1 MKPVLAIV
9 GRPNVGKSTIFNRLV
24 GERKSIVDDSPGVTR
39 DRLYYEAS
47 WQKHNFIVIDTGG
60 IQWKREDINKSI
72 TKQAEIAIDEADVIL
87 MVVDNTVNITLD
99 DQKIASILRKIK
111 KPVILTVNKTDN
123 FNKSNA
129 YEFYS
134 LGLGD
139 PIPISAIHG
148 SNMGDL
154 LDKITSNFYDMG
166 KDEEK
171 DDSLKV
177 AFIGRPNVGKSSLI
191 NKLSN
196 KERAIVS
203 SISGTTRDSVDQKIK
218 HGSNTYTF
226 IDTAGIRRKS
236 KIGEAI
242 EKYTIIRSLKAIE
255 RSDITLLL
263 IDAIEGVTEQDK
275 KVVSFA
281 YKNGKGIIIV
291 VNKWDL
297 ISKNEKTMKAFEE
310 DINDELKF
318 LSYAPIIFI
327 SALTGKRLYGLFPL
341 IDKVNINCNRK
352 IETSLLNQLLREIIA
367 YNPHPKDKKGRNL
380 KIYYGT
386 QIRIKPPSFSIFVN
400 DDKLVH
406 FSYKRYIENKFREA
420 FDFTGTPI
428 RIYFQNKKGR
438 NNK

>member
-24 GERKSIVDDSPGVTR
+24 GERKSIVDDFPGVTR
-39 DRLYYEAS
+39 DRLYNEAS
-47 WQKHNFIVIDTGG
+47 WQKHDFIVIDTGG
-60 IQWKREDINKSI
+60 IQWEKEDISKSI
-72 TKQAEIAIDEADVIL
+72 TKQAEIAIGEAGVIL
-87 MVVDNTVNITLD
+87 MVVDNTIGITLD
-99 DQKIASILRKIK
+99 DQKIADILRKTK

-134 LGLGD
+134 LGLGE

-148 SNMGDL
+148 ANMGDL
-154 LDKITSNFYDMG
+154 LDEITNNFYDID
-166 KDEEK
+166 KNEDN

-177 AFIGRPNVGKSSLI
+177 AVIGRPNVGKSSLV

-196 KERAIVS
+196 EERVIVS
-203 SISGTTRDSVDQKIK
+203 NISGTTRDSVDQKIK
-218 HGSNTYTF
+218 HDGNIYTF

-263 IDAIEGVTEQDK
+263 IDAVEGVTEQDK
-275 KVVSFA
+275 KVAGFA
-281 YKNGKGIIIV
+281 YEKGKGIIIV

-297 ISKNEKTMKAFEE
+297 IPKNEKTMKAFEE
-310 DINDELKF
+310 DIRDELKF
-318 LSYAPIIFI
+318 SSYAPIIFI
-327 SALTGKRLYGLFPL
+327 SALTGKRLYDLFPL
-341 IDKVNINCNRK
+341 IDKININCNRK
-352 IETSLLNQLLREIIA
+352 IETSLLNQLLREIITC
-367 YNPHPKDKKGRNL
+367 NPPSKDKGRNL

-386 QIRIKPPSFSIFVN
+386 QIRIKPPSFSLFVN

-428 RIYFQNKKGR
+428 RIYFQNKKGD
-438 NNK
+438 K